1 MVNLNIDEM
10 NNFLEKCNISIEKFK
25 FKGKKRVPKKHQAT
39 VFFTWQIMCNLL
51 VKSYIYLKNIISE
64 DKSTAKFPKEL
75 RVEWEMGGR
84 SETFQSSQGGR
95 M

>member
-1 MVNLNIDEM
+1 MKRTISWKNATLVLRSSNL
-10 NNFLEKCNISIEKFK
+10 KV
-25 FKGKKRVPKKHQAT
+25 KKKKKELLKNTRPQC
-39 VFFTWQIMCNLL
+39 FTWQIMCNLL
-51 VKSYIYLKNIISE
+51 AKSYIYLKNIVSE

-84 SETFQSSQGGR
+84 SETFQSSQGSR

>member
-1 MVNLNIDEM
+1 M

-25 FKGKKRVPKKHQAT
+25 FKGKKKKKELLKNTRPQC
-39 VFFTWQIMCNLL
+39 FTWQIMCNLL
-51 VKSYIYLKNIISE
+51 AKSYIYLKNIVSE

-84 SETFQSSQGGR
+84 SETFQSSQGSR